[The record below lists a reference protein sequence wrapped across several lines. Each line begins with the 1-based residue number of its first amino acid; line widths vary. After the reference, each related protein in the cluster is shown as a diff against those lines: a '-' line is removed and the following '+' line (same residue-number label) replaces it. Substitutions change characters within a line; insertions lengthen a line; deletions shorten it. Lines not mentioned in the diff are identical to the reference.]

1 MKKTLY
7 FALLFCLFASAASLE
22 IIEPDSTIQRARD
35 GTLPLTFRISA
46 GSPATYDCEYDLSL
60 SAAASPNGAEPES
73 LGSFEYG
80 SQAFQDYTVNSALHF
95 GQEDAKYS
103 LTVRCRKQTDLLTG
117 FADFLFGT
125 AEPGLEDSVSFLF
138 TRSELAVCSDS
149 DNGLNE
155 LVAGTCDEGAGTVL
169 RKDECVNGK
178 DECVNDN
185 QLREWYCSS
194 AINSEE
200 GSSCQNTVIDC
211 PYGCEGG
218 ACIAPP
224 YLKCVDVVLGG
235 DGEPVVFEEVLSSET
250 VTLSQGSKT
259 GFGGIE
265 FEPSLVSASDAVL
278 EVSAGG
284 ESAMTPPLEKGGSY
298 LIENVRVT
306 FTAYQAGVPQFLF
319 EELKMLEVP
328 DGVTRELCISITSP
342 LEGEEYESPFALKF
356 SLTGPAI
363 QAASAQ
369 ASPKASFAGET
380 CEDEIIGECVLQ
392 ETTDS
397 LDVLFGECVS
407 GGLPGDCVDRGCQAL
422 EDDSDYGRD
431 PYYWVCPENGYDYGC
446 DEGDYYKWMRS
457 CSTGT
462 CYVCPSSIY
471 PSKPVQCSDASE
483 RRLCITEEEGK
494 KHSNWYHTINGN
506 HHIDPKLENGC
517 YSEHDGYSC
526 EGDWCVDL
534 EPHKDL
540 DDVLEQVCG
549 GSEDDDGDDEEGGGA
564 IQNICQ
570 PGYRC
575 ASSSEAAQ
583 SDGCYSEPDCGDA
596 VESIGAENYCCP
608 TAAGTEPEG
617 DEEGPQLPS
626 SYECFYSLSAVSQD
640 SVNKTVSDW
649 VEVPGTVGL
658 GGDQKRVYLE
668 VEEGGDYAVSVYCRE
683 LALSPAGEPVEIT
696 SDLIRF
702 SAVAGS
708 GGEEEEEGEAVVELA
723 APEDG
728 AEYWSDDVEALFRIA
743 YAAGVSEEG
752 DYLYVGEPAPNA
764 VSSTPVHAYYGCRGV
779 LDGNAFDLQSEQA
792 TGFRDWEWVS
802 GTLEGVPYG
811 EHSFYVECASQDYEQ
826 LAYNPVMGEG
836 DTLAGGGVVAEFVE
850 VIQDDD
856 GGTATFTITDDEDKE
871 DTAILRP
878 GDSYNRGGISL
889 RLYDLTFT
897 TGGEAY
903 AEVGL
908 FSGVSKRSQTVWFT
922 TYEPNKPRIIEPH
935 EKAEG
940 EGYWTDELELQFK
953 VGGDYEAYSCTYDL
967 DGAEGDVRVEEWRS
981 AVSEAV
987 WAPPFGDPEELSVG
1001 ESVEKGGITLSL
1013 DSVESGA
1020 QGIPNA
1026 LNAKAVSIDDEGV
1039 ARFTLEPGVN
1049 TVFELAEGQRRL
1061 IDLGDELAW
1070 VRVNSITDFPEGA
1083 NGVDGAE
1090 FSFAVEEKGVTHLVP
1105 AGQEVTAVDPLVL
1118 TPHGDHDLK
1127 VSCMG
1132 IGPALSSNAPKDSD
1146 TVYFTSYTAE
1156 KPVILS
1162 PEEGAEYSFDPE
1174 CEDARAVTA
1183 SFIVGGAYDYYSCR
1197 YELDGGEPV
1206 LIDDMVEGA
1215 VDPYFDFEVVAGTH
1229 YLNVSCSPYLL
1240 NTPEWTYSETVSFEV
1255 AEEPSELRGVTVD
1268 FPVEGAEYF
1277 VSTLD
1282 LRFSIDGDYNSYSC
1296 RHNLDGSW
1304 GGAQDVSGQSA
1315 DWEGVLS
1322 GLPDGSHSVSVECTG
1337 YCGDETGSASSESPL
1352 VSFAVNTGGTD
1363 PYCGDGICNNGETPG
1378 TCPSDCGGSN
1388 PYCGDGVCNNGET
1401 CSTCVTDCGQCGG
1414 GGGGQ
1419 DLPPGGGGGGGDYV
1433 PSGGVSFG
1441 HLSGDGSSRPTPTP
1455 KPPRPSVQPTPT
1467 RKPADTVV
1475 LTLKC
1480 PTRITENETVVEA
1493 LLTVN
1498 GALTCDDSLKAELLI
1513 DGEPASARL
1522 LSCNDGKHK
1531 VEFESLEVGD
1541 YELTVSARGAKDSCG
1556 FRGGVL
1562 IEDAPALPLLF
1573 ALAAFGLAWYAF
1585 KRRER

>member
-22 IIEPDSTIQRARD
+22 IIEPDSGIQRSSS
-35 GTLPLTFRISA
+35 GVLPLTFGISA
-46 GSPATYDCEYDLSL
+46 DSPATYDCEYELSL

-95 GQEDAKYS
+95 GQGDAKYS

-125 AEPGLEDSVSFLF
+125 AEPELEDSVSFLF

-149 DNGLNE
+149 DNGLKE
-155 LVAGTCDEGAGTVL
+155 LVAGTCHEGAGTIV
-169 RKDECVNGK
+169 RKDECVN
-178 DECVNDN
+178 DD

-194 AINSEE
+194 AINSEG
-200 GSSCQNTVIDC
+200 GSSCQNALIDC
-211 PYGCEGG
+211 PYGCEDG

-235 DGEPVVFEEVLSSET
+235 DGAPVVSQEVLSSET

-259 GFGGIE
+259 GFGGLE

-278 EVSAGG
+278 QVSGGG
-284 ESAMTPPLEKGGSY
+284 ESVMTPPIEKGGSY
-298 LIENVRVT
+298 LVENVRVT
-306 FTAYQAGVPQFLF
+306 FTAYRGGVPQFLF
-319 EELKMLEVP
+319 EELAISEAS
-328 DGVTRELCISITSP
+328 DEVTRELCVSIDSP
-342 LEGEEYESPFALKF
+342 REGEEYESPFALKF
-356 SLTGPAI
+356 SLTGPAL

-369 ASPKASFAGET
+369 ANSKASFSGET
-380 CEDEIIGECVLQ
+380 CEDEIIGECILE
-392 ETTDS
+392 ETTGFG
-397 LDVLFGECVS
+397 DVLFGECVS
-407 GGLPGDCVDRGCQAL
+407 GGLPDDCVDKGCQTL
-422 EDDSDYGRD
+422 EDDSDYGGD
-431 PYYWVCPENGYDYGC
+431 AFYWVCPENDYAYGC
-446 DEGDYYKWMRS
+446 EEGDYYKLVRS

-462 CYVCPSSIY
+462 CYVCPSMLD
-471 PSKPVQCSDASE
+471 PSKPVQCSDPRE
-483 RRLCITEEEGK
+483 RRLCITEEEGDT
-494 KHSNWYHTINGN
+494 HSTWYSLINGD
-506 HHIDPKLENGC
+506 HHSELENGC

-534 EPHKDL
+534 GPHKDL
-540 DDVLEQVCG
+540 DDVLEQVCEG
-549 GSEDDDGDDEEGGGA
+549 DEDDDGDGDGGA
-564 IQNICQ
+564 IQNLCE

-583 SDGCYSEPDCGDA
+583 TEGCYLEPDCGDA
-596 VESIGAENYCCP
+596 VEAIGAENYCCP

-617 DEEGPQLPS
+617 DEEDPQLPS

-640 SVNKTVSDW
+640 SVNKTFSDW

-658 GGDQKRVYLE
+658 GGGQKRVYLE
-668 VEEGGDYAVSVYCRE
+668 VEEDGDYAVSVYCRE
-683 LALSPAGEPVEIT
+683 LVLSPAGEPVEIT
-696 SDLIRF
+696 SDPVHF
-702 SAVAGS
+702 AVVAG
-708 GGEEEEEGEAVVELA
+708 GGEGEQDYGEVVVELA

-743 YAAGVSEEG
+743 YVAGVSEQG
-752 DYLYVGEPAPNA
+752 DYLYVGEPAPEA

-802 GTLEGVPYG
+802 GTLEDVPYG

-826 LAYNPVMGEG
+826 LAYNPMMNVG
-836 DTLAGGGVVAEFVE
+836 DTIAGGGFVAELVE
-850 VIQDDD
+850 INKDND
-856 GGTATFTITDDEDKE
+856 GETATAKFIITDDEGKE
-871 DTAILRP
+871 DAVILRP
-878 GDSYNRGGISL
+878 SESYNRGGISL
-889 RLYDLTFT
+889 HLYDLTFT
-897 TGGEAY
+897 TGGGAY

-908 FSGVSKRSQTVWFT
+908 FSGVSKSSETIVFT
-922 TYEPNKPRIIEPH
+922 TREPNKPVIIEPH
-935 EKAEG
+935 AKAEG
-940 EGYWTDELELQFK
+940 EGYWADEIGLQFK

-1001 ESVEKGGITLSL
+1001 ESVEKRGVTLSL

-1020 QGIPNA
+1020 QGIPYA

-1039 ARFTLEPGVN
+1039 ARFTLESGVN

-1061 IDLGDELAW
+1061 IDLGDKLAW
-1070 VRVNSITDFPEGA
+1070 VRVNSITDFPEGT

-1132 IGPALSSNAPKDSD
+1132 FGPALSSNAPKDSD
-1146 TVYFTSYTAE
+1146 TVYFTSYETE

-1174 CEDARAVTA
+1174 CEDAKAVTA

-1197 YELDGGEPV
+1197 YELDGGEPA
-1206 LIDDMVEGA
+1206 LIDEMVEGA

-1229 YLNVSCSPYLL
+1229 YLNVSCSPYVL

-1255 AEEPSELRGVTVD
+1255 VEAPSELRGITVD
-1268 FPVEGAEYF
+1268 FPIEGAEYF

-1282 LRFSIDGDYNSYSC
+1282 LRFSIDGDYNAYSC
-1296 RHNLDGSW
+1296 RQNLDGSL
-1304 GGAQDVSGQSA
+1304 GVAQDVSGQSA

-1322 GLPDGSHSVSVECTG
+1322 ALSDGPHSVSVECTG
-1337 YCGDETGSASSESPL
+1337 YCGDETGDASAESPF
-1352 VSFAVNTGGTD
+1352 VSFTVNAGGTD
-1363 PYCGDGICNNGETPG
+1363 PYCGDGICNNGETSG
-1378 TCPSDCGGSN
+1378 SCPADCGGSN

-1419 DLPPGGGGGGGDYV
+1419 DVPPAGGGGGDYV

-1455 KPPRPSVQPTPT
+1455 RPPRPSVQPTPT
-1467 RKPADTVV
+1467 KKSVDNAV

-1513 DGEPASARL
+1513 DGEPASVRL

-1541 YELTVSARGAKDSCG
+1541 YELAVSARGAKDSCG